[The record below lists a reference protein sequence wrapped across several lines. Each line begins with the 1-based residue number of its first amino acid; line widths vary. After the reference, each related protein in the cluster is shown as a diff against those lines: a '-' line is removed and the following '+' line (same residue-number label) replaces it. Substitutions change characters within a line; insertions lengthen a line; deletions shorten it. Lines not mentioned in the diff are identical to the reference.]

1 MKRSKKK
8 AKAVLP
14 VIISVGICATSVGV
28 SVNALPQVAYASNGA
43 QAVSANNDPAGE
55 LPPVRTSLTEQEAEQ
70 MAGCEAYFDAAKH
83 EFVIRPK
90 NGANEGVISYSLAN
104 KKGDFEAI
112 RKVLIFD
119 DTSGDVPVRFDKRV
133 YIYGSTNASANDTL
147 FYQAHVKTI
156 NITDNLSIKFA
167 KDLAK
172 FFMQNYNKA
181 ADHLHYIK
189 GIENWD
195 TSKIESMEK
204 MFNLASQLEGKIDL
218 SRWNVS
224 NTDKLNLMF
233 SGVGNDNFILDF
245 SNKNFKNAADV
256 TNMFNSFRGVLV
268 ANNWTVADPN
278 GSSNPIQKLIN
289 STSSILTHWNGS
301 AYTGPSWHLLI
312 TDNPTILE
320 KNKTEKYKFYKKVK
334 VIYKVNGTEK
344 SAELELPAVYDS
356 RIDADGKPDA
366 SKAASNDPMQVVRP
380 QIDDAIKQA
389 VKDLRDQN
397 PSLKLPENV
406 IPVPVHDLKDAKS
419 PIELFQD
426 YYLGLVKEEVTKAKT
441 TYTADP
447 KLEYKKVEYDTQPQD
462 GKKQVIT
469 GAMKDGAWDPD
480 ATSEKEITKAVDGKA
495 RVGNKEVKTEE
506 IQPDTKYEADG
517 TLDYK
522 KEQPTEGTKG
532 TKTTTTIYKVDENTG
547 LTNTVQSSESKTTTP
562 AKDKVIKVGNVEK
575 KTSDIP
581 CKKTYEGNEALT
593 YKEQK
598 TKTAGKNGK
607 EEVTLTYKVDAKT
620 GLTQEVEAKKGSCT
634 KPVNEVVQVGNKEV
648 IQNNDG
654 STTTKTYKVNPDDG
668 TLSDPTVVTARPWT
682 NIAGGASVSEVLKAK
697 MTYVADESL
706 PYGQTQKVSDPKD
719 GEKITTPTGKVENGK
734 WVEGDP
740 KVEIKAAVNGVTKVG
755 NKEVKTEDIQPGVI
769 YQADS
774 SLAYKQEQT
783 TEGTKGTQTTT
794 TIYKVNPDTG
804 LTDEVEG
811 TPTVNTVKA
820 KDKVIKI
827 GNVEKKT
834 SDIPCKKTYEG
845 NPDLTYQK
853 QQTKTAGQNGKEE
866 VTLTYKVDAKTGLTT
881 EVEAKKGLCTEPVN
895 EVVQVGNKEVIQN
908 NDGSTTTKI
917 YKVNPN
923 DGTLSDPKV
932 VTSRPWTDIAGG
944 ASVSEVLKA
953 KMTYVADESLPYGQ
967 TQKESDPKD
976 GEKITTPTGK
986 VENGKWVEGEPQVEI
1001 KAAVNGVTKV
1011 GNKKV
1016 ETEEIQPDTKYE
1028 ADGSLAYKQEQTTE
1042 GAKGTKTTTTIY
1054 KVDENTGLT
1063 NTVQSSESK
1072 TTTPAK
1078 DKVIKVGNVKTETE
1092 VIKFKTTYVADDT
1105 LAYEAKEDK
1114 TAGKDGSKAVTTTY
1128 KVDKTNGLSA
1138 DVESTQEKKVDPI
1151 DHVVRVGNKQV
1162 THEGDK
1168 TITTTTYDVDPNT
1181 GKLTNPKKH
1190 TSMPWGNVTPAD
1202 QLQKTV
1208 TFKNSDDSQI
1218 TSVKVETGKAIA
1230 TDNLPD
1236 QSMPANPTKD
1246 GFKFKEWN
1254 TKQDGTGAKFNADT
1268 VVNNDLTVYAIYTK
1282 NPVTPPQPKPPVQNQ
1297 KTVTFNKKD
1306 GSLLSTV
1313 KVETGKKV
1321 AAASMPAA
1329 PDEDGF
1335 TFKEWNTKQDG
1346 TGTTFN
1352 ADTVVNNDLTVYAV
1366 YTKNPVTPPA
1376 PQPQPQPGQHDNSE
1390 PAVLDTQDAEVLPG
1404 KMKYEADE
1412 TLPYN
1417 TQKKIKDPVD
1427 GLKITT
1433 HTGKFVNG
1441 KWEPSEKV
1449 TTTPAQNGL
1458 TKVGNKQVTHEGDK
1472 TITITYDVDPD
1483 TGKLTNPKKHISMP
1497 QTVLEAASP
1506 TPTTTNEP
1514 SESTTSEKSG
1524 RAGGHIVAKTG
1535 ETPSFA
1541 NMLAGIGLAIAGLIT
1556 GLHKKKREDK

>member
-43 QAVSANNDPAGE
+43 QAVSANNDQAGE

-119 DTSGDVPVRFDKRV
+119 GDSDEVPVRFDKRV
-133 YIYGSTNASANDTL
+133 YIYDSTNPTANDTL
-147 FYQAHVKTI
+147 FYQVHVKTI

-167 KDLAK
+167 KNLAT
-172 FFMQNYNKA
+172 FFMQNYSKN

-189 GIENWD
+189 GVENWD
-195 TSKIESMEK
+195 TSHVESMEK
-204 MFNLASQLEGKIDL
+204 MFNLASQLEGKLDL
-218 SRWNVS
+218 SKWNVS

-233 SGVGNDNFILDF
+233 SGVGNENDSFVLDF
-245 SNKNFKNAADV
+245 SNKKFKNSANV
-256 TNMFNSFRGVLV
+256 TNMFNSFRGVLI
-268 ANNWTVADPN
+268 ANNWTTVDPN
-278 GSSNPIQKLIN
+278 GENPIQKLLDN
-289 STSSILTHWNGS
+289 PSAMLTHWDAS
-301 AYTGPSWHLLI
+301 AHAYTGPSWHLLI

-320 KNKTEKYKFYKKVK
+320 KNKTAKYKFYKKVK

-344 SAELELPAVYDS
+344 SVELELPAVYDS

-506 IQPDTKYEADG
+506 IQPDTKYEADS

-522 KEQPTEGTKG
+522 KEQTTEGTKG

-581 CKKTYEGNEALT
+581 CKKTYEGNPALT
-593 YKEQK
+593 YKAQQ
-598 TKTAGKNGK
+598 TKTVGKNGK

-668 TLSDPTVVTARPWT
+668 TLSDPMVETSRPWT
-682 NIAGGASVSEVLKAK
+682 DIAGGASVSEVLKAK

-734 WVEGDP
+734 WVEG
-740 KVEIKAAVNGVTKVG
+740 
-755 NKEVKTEDIQPGVI
+755 
-769 YQADS
+769 
-774 SLAYKQEQT
+774 
-783 TEGTKGTQTTT
+783 
-794 TIYKVNPDTG
+794 
-804 LTDEVEG
+804 
-811 TPTVNTVKA
+811 
-820 KDKVIKI
+820 
-827 GNVEKKT
+827 
-834 SDIPCKKTYEG
+834 
-845 NPDLTYQK
+845 
-853 QQTKTAGQNGKEE
+853 
-866 VTLTYKVDAKTGLTT
+866 
-881 EVEAKKGLCTEPVN
+881 
-895 EVVQVGNKEVIQN
+895 
-908 NDGSTTTKI
+908 
-917 YKVNPN
+917 
-923 DGTLSDPKV
+923 
-932 VTSRPWTDIAGG
+932 
-944 ASVSEVLKA
+944 
-953 KMTYVADESLPYGQ
+953 
-967 TQKESDPKD
+967 
-976 GEKITTPTGK
+976 
-986 VENGKWVEGEPQVEI
+986 EPQVEI

-1016 ETEEIQPDTKYE
+1016 ETEEIQPAKVYE
-1028 ADGSLAYKQEQTTE
+1028 ADSTLNYKQEQTTE
-1042 GAKGTKTTTTIY
+1042 GTKGTKTTTTIY

-1072 TTTPAK
+1072 TTTAAK
-1078 DKVIKVGNVKTETE
+1078 DKIIKVGNVKTETE

-1114 TAGKDGSKAVTTTY
+1114 TAGKDGSKTVTTTY
-1128 KVDKTNGLSA
+1128 KVDKTTGLSA
-1138 DVESTQEKKVDPI
+1138 DVESTQEKKVDPT

-1168 TITTTTYDVDPNT
+1168 TITTTYDVDPNT

-1268 VVNNDLTVYAIYTK
+1268 VVNNDLTVYAVYTK
-1282 NPVTPPQPKPPVQNQ
+1282 NPVTPPQPP
-1297 KTVTFNKKD
+1297 
-1306 GSLLSTV
+1306 
-1313 KVETGKKV
+1313 
-1321 AAASMPAA
+1321 
-1329 PDEDGF
+1329 
-1335 TFKEWNTKQDG
+1335 
-1346 TGTTFN
+1346 
-1352 ADTVVNNDLTVYAV
+1352 
-1366 YTKNPVTPPA
+1366 TPT
-1376 PQPQPQPGQHDNSE
+1376 PQPGQHDNSE

-1412 TLPYN
+1412 TLPYK

-1497 QTVLEAASP
+1497 QTVLEATSP
-1506 TPTTTNEP
+1506 APTATNEP

-1524 RAGGHIVAKTG
+1524 RAAGHIVAKTG

-1541 NMLAGIGLAIAGLIT
+1541 NMLAGIGLAIAGFIT
-1556 GLHKKKREDK
+1556 GLHKKKKEDK

>member
-28 SVNALPQVAYASNGA
+28 SVNALPQVAYASSTAGVAGA
-43 QAVSANNDPAGE
+43 QAVSANNAQAGE
-55 LPPVRTSLTEQEAEQ
+55 LPPVRTSLTKEEAEQ
-70 MAGCEAYFDAAKH
+70 MAGCEAYFDQAKH

-90 NGANEGVISYSLAN
+90 NGANEGVISYSIAN
-104 KKGDFEAI
+104 KKDDFEAI
-112 RKVLIFD
+112 RNVLIFD

-706 PYGQTQKVSDPKD
+706 PYGQTQK
-719 GEKITTPTGKVENGK
+719 
-734 WVEGDP
+734 
-740 KVEIKAAVNGVTKVG
+740 
-755 NKEVKTEDIQPGVI
+755 
-769 YQADS
+769 
-774 SLAYKQEQT
+774 
-783 TEGTKGTQTTT
+783 
-794 TIYKVNPDTG
+794 
-804 LTDEVEG
+804 
-811 TPTVNTVKA
+811 
-820 KDKVIKI
+820 
-827 GNVEKKT
+827 
-834 SDIPCKKTYEG
+834 
-845 NPDLTYQK
+845 
-853 QQTKTAGQNGKEE
+853 
-866 VTLTYKVDAKTGLTT
+866 
-881 EVEAKKGLCTEPVN
+881 
-895 EVVQVGNKEVIQN
+895 
-908 NDGSTTTKI
+908 
-917 YKVNPN
+917 
-923 DGTLSDPKV
+923 
-932 VTSRPWTDIAGG
+932 
-944 ASVSEVLKA
+944 
-953 KMTYVADESLPYGQ
+953 
-967 TQKESDPKD
+967 ESDPKD

-1016 ETEEIQPDTKYE
+1016 ETEEIQPGVSYQ
-1028 ADGSLAYKQEQTTE
+1028 ADGTLDYKKEQPTE

-1114 TAGKDGSKAVTTTY
+1114 TAGKDGSKTVITTY
-1128 KVDKTNGLSA
+1128 KVDKATGLSA
-1138 DVESTQEKKVDPI
+1138 DVESTQEKKVDPT

-1168 TITTTTYDVDPNT
+1168 TITTTYDVDPNT

-1218 TSVKVETGKAIA
+1218 TSVKVEKGKAIA
-1230 TDNLPD
+1230 TDGFTD
-1236 QSMPANPTKD
+1236 QSMPENPTKD
-1246 GFKFKEWN
+1246 GFTFKEWN
-1254 TKQDGTGAKFNADT
+1254 TQKNGQGTPFTGTTPVD
-1268 VVNNDLTVYAIYTK
+1268 NDLTVYAIYTK
-1282 NPVTPPQPKPPVQNQ
+1282 NTVTPPAPEPPAQNQ

-1329 PDEDGF
+1329 PVEEGF

-1346 TGTTFN
+1346 TGTAFN

-1366 YTKNPVTPPA
+1366 YTKNPVTPPT
-1376 PQPQPQPGQHDNSE
+1376 PQPQPS
-1390 PAVLDTQDAEVLPG
+1390 T
-1404 KMKYEADE
+1404 
-1412 TLPYN
+1412 
-1417 TQKKIKDPVD
+1417 
-1427 GLKITT
+1427 
-1433 HTGKFVNG
+1433 
-1441 KWEPSEKV
+1441 
-1449 TTTPAQNGL
+1449 
-1458 TKVGNKQVTHEGDK
+1458 
-1472 TITITYDVDPD
+1472 
-1483 TGKLTNPKKHISMP
+1483 
-1497 QTVLEAASP
+1497 P
-1506 TPTTTNEP
+1506 TPTVWEETSPAPTATNEP

-1541 NMLAGIGLAIAGLIT
+1541 NMLAGIGLAIAGFVT
-1556 GLHKKKREDK
+1556 GLHKKKKEDK

>member
-28 SVNALPQVAYASNGA
+28 SVNALPQVAYASSTAGVAGA
-43 QAVSANNDPAGE
+43 QAVSANNAQAGE
-55 LPPVRTSLTEQEAEQ
+55 LPPVRTSLTKEEAEQ
-70 MAGCEAYFDAAKH
+70 MAGCEAYFDQAKH

-90 NGANEGVISYSLAN
+90 NGANEGVISYSIAN
-104 KKGDFEAI
+104 KKDDFEAI
-112 RKVLIFD
+112 RNVLIFD

-218 SRWNVS
+218 SHWNVS
-224 NTDKLNLMF
+224 NTDNFELMF

-245 SNKNFKNAADV
+245 SNKNFKNAANV
-256 TNMFNSFRGVLV
+256 KNMFNSFRGVLI
-268 ANNWTVADPN
+268 ANNWTTVDPN
-278 GSSNPIQKLIN
+278 GENPIQKLLDN
-289 STSSILTHWNGS
+289 SSNMLTHWDAS
-301 AYTGPSWHLLI
+301 AHAYIGPSYHLLI

-320 KNKTEKYKFYKKVK
+320 KNKTEKYKFYQKVK

-356 RIDADGKPDA
+356 RIDEKGNPDA
-366 SKAASNDPMQVVRP
+366 SKPACSDPMKVVKP
-380 QIDDAIKQA
+380 QIDEAIKNA
-389 VKDLRDQN
+389 VKDMRTQN
-397 PSLKLPENV
+397 PDLNLPENV
-406 IPVPVHDLKDAKS
+406 MPIPVHDLKDATS
-419 PIELFQD
+419 PIALFQD
-426 YYLGLVKEEVTKAKT
+426 YYLATVKEEVTKAKT

-447 KLEYKKVEYDTQPQD
+447 NLKYQEVVQDVQPQD
-462 GKKQVIT
+462 GKKQIIT
-469 GAMKDGAWDPD
+469 GQMENGAWNPD
-480 ATSEKEITKAVDGKA
+480 ATVEKEITPVHQGKS
-495 RVGNKEVKTEE
+495 RVGNKTVASED
-506 IQPDTKYEADG
+506 IQPDTVYQADS
-517 TLDYK
+517 TLNYK
-522 KEQPTEGTKG
+522 QEQTTEGTKG
-532 TKTTTTIYKVDENTG
+532 TKTTTTIYKVNPDTG
-547 LTNTVQSSESKTTTP
+547 LTNEVDGTPIVETVK

-575 KTSDIP
+575 KTSDIA

-593 YKEQK
+593 YQK
-598 TKTAGKNGK
+598 QETKTAGK
-607 EEVTLTYKVDAKT
+607 
-620 GLTQEVEAKKGSCT
+620 
-634 KPVNEVVQVGNKEV
+634 
-648 IQNNDG
+648 
-654 STTTKTYKVNPDDG
+654 
-668 TLSDPTVVTARPWT
+668 
-682 NIAGGASVSEVLKAK
+682 
-697 MTYVADESL
+697 
-706 PYGQTQKVSDPKD
+706 
-719 GEKITTPTGKVENGK
+719 
-734 WVEGDP
+734 
-740 KVEIKAAVNGVTKVG
+740 
-755 NKEVKTEDIQPGVI
+755 
-769 YQADS
+769 
-774 SLAYKQEQT
+774 
-783 TEGTKGTQTTT
+783 
-794 TIYKVNPDTG
+794 
-804 LTDEVEG
+804 
-811 TPTVNTVKA
+811 
-820 KDKVIKI
+820 
-827 GNVEKKT
+827 
-834 SDIPCKKTYEG
+834 
-845 NPDLTYQK
+845 
-853 QQTKTAGQNGKEE
+853 NGKEE

-932 VTSRPWTDIAGG
+932 ETTRPWTDIAGG

-967 TQKESDPKD
+967 TQKVSDPKD

-986 VENGKWVEGEPQVEI
+986 VENGKWVEGEPKVEI

-1016 ETEEIQPDTKYE
+1016 ETEDIQPTTVYE
-1028 ADGSLAYKQEQTTE
+1028 ADSTLDYKKEQLTE
-1042 GAKGTKTTTTIY
+1042 GTKGTKTTTTIY

-1092 VIKFKTTYVADDT
+1092 VIKCKTTYIADDT

-1114 TAGKDGSKAVTTTY
+1114 TAGKDGSKTVTTTY

-1138 DVESTQEKKVDPI
+1138 DVESTQEKKVDPT
-1151 DHVVRVGNKQV
+1151 DHVVRVGNKQI

-1168 TITTTTYDVDPNT
+1168 TITTTYDVDPNT

-1190 TSMPWGNVTPAD
+1190 TSMPAGKLTPPD

-1208 TFKNSDDSQI
+1208 TFKDGDKQVA
-1218 TSVKVETGKAIA
+1218 SVKVETGKAIA

-1254 TKQDGTGAKFNADT
+1254 TKQDGTG
-1268 VVNNDLTVYAIYTK
+1268 
-1282 NPVTPPQPKPPVQNQ
+1282 
-1297 KTVTFNKKD
+1297 
-1306 GSLLSTV
+1306 
-1313 KVETGKKV
+1313 
-1321 AAASMPAA
+1321 
-1329 PDEDGF
+1329 
-1335 TFKEWNTKQDG
+1335 
-1346 TGTTFN
+1346 TTFN
-1352 ADTVVNNDLTVYAV
+1352 ADTVVNNDLTVYAI

-1497 QTVLEAASP
+1497 QPVLEAASP

-1535 ETPSFA
+1535 ETPTFA

>member
-28 SVNALPQVAYASNGA
+28 SVNALPQVAYASNVA
-43 QAVSANNDPAGE
+43 QAVSANNDQAGE

-112 RKVLIFD
+112 RRVLIFK
-119 DTSGDVPVRFDKRV
+119 GDSDEVPVRFDKRV
-133 YIYGSTNASANDTL
+133 YIYDSTNPSANDTL
-147 FYQAHVKTI
+147 FYQINVKTI
-156 NITDNLSIKFA
+156 NITDNLNIKFA
-167 KDLAK
+167 KNLAT
-172 FFMQNYNKA
+172 FFMQDYRKA
-181 ADHLHYIK
+181 ANHLHFIK
-189 GIENWD
+189 GVENWD
-195 TSKIESMEK
+195 TSNIESMEK
-204 MFNLASQLEGKIDL
+204 MFNLASQLEGKLDL
-218 SRWNVS
+218 SKWNVS

-233 SGVGNDNFILDF
+233 SGVGNENDSFVLDF
-245 SNKNFKNAADV
+245 SNKKFKNSADV

-268 ANNWTVADPN
+268 ANNWTTVDPN
-278 GSSNPIQKLIN
+278 GENPIQKLLD
-289 STSSILTHWNGS
+289 SPSAMLTHWDAS
-301 AYTGPSWHLLI
+301 ARKYTGPSWHLLI

-366 SKAASNDPMQVVRP
+366 SKAASNDPMKVVRP
-380 QIDDAIKQA
+380 QIDAAIKEA
-389 VKDLRDQN
+389 VKNLRTQN
-397 PSLKLPENV
+397 PDLNLPENV
-406 IPVPVHDLKDAKS
+406 IPVPVRDLKDATS
-419 PIELFQD
+419 PIALFQD

-495 RVGNKEVKTEE
+495 RVGNKKVENKELNPATV
-506 IQPDTKYEADG
+506 YEADNSL
-517 TLDYK
+517 TYK
-522 KEQPTEGTKG
+522 QEQPTEGTKG
-532 TKTTTTIYKVDENTG
+532 TKTTTTIYKVNPDTG
-547 LTNTVQSSESKTTTP
+547 LTDEVEGTPAVNTVK

-575 KTSDIP
+575 KKSDIA

-598 TKTAGKNGK
+598 TKTAGK
-607 EEVTLTYKVDAKT
+607 
-620 GLTQEVEAKKGSCT
+620 
-634 KPVNEVVQVGNKEV
+634 
-648 IQNNDG
+648 
-654 STTTKTYKVNPDDG
+654 
-668 TLSDPTVVTARPWT
+668 
-682 NIAGGASVSEVLKAK
+682 
-697 MTYVADESL
+697 
-706 PYGQTQKVSDPKD
+706 
-719 GEKITTPTGKVENGK
+719 
-734 WVEGDP
+734 
-740 KVEIKAAVNGVTKVG
+740 
-755 NKEVKTEDIQPGVI
+755 
-769 YQADS
+769 
-774 SLAYKQEQT
+774 
-783 TEGTKGTQTTT
+783 
-794 TIYKVNPDTG
+794 
-804 LTDEVEG
+804 
-811 TPTVNTVKA
+811 
-820 KDKVIKI
+820 
-827 GNVEKKT
+827 
-834 SDIPCKKTYEG
+834 
-845 NPDLTYQK
+845 
-853 QQTKTAGQNGKEE
+853 NGKEE

-1016 ETEEIQPDTKYE
+1016 ETEEIQPAKVYE
-1028 ADGSLAYKQEQTTE
+1028 ADSTLNYKQEQTTE
-1042 GAKGTKTTTTIY
+1042 GTKGTKTTTTIYKVNPDTGLTDEVEGTPAVNTVKAKDKVIKVGNVEKKKSDIACKKTYEGNEALTYKEQKTKTAGKNGKEEVTLTYKVDAKTGLTTEVEAKKGLCTEPVNEVVQVGNKEVIQNNDGSTTTKIYKVNPNDGTLSDPKVVTSRPWTDIAGGASVSEVLKAKMTYVADESLPYGQTQKESDPKDGEKITTPTGKVENGKWVEGEPQVEIKAAVNGVTKVGNKKVETEEIQPGVSYQADSTLDYKKEQTTEGTKGTKTTTTIY

-1078 DKVIKVGNVKTETE
+1078 EKVIKVGNVKTETE
-1092 VIKFKTTYVADDT
+1092 VIKCKTTYIADDT

-1114 TAGKDGSKAVTTTY
+1114 TAGKDGSKTVTTTY
-1128 KVDKTNGLSA
+1128 KVDKTTGLSA
-1138 DVESTQEKKVDPI
+1138 DVESTQEKKVDPT
-1151 DHVVRVGNKQV
+1151 DHVVRVGNKQI

-1168 TITTTTYDVDPNT
+1168 TITTTYDVDPNT

-1190 TSMPWGNVTPAD
+1190 TSMPAGKLTPPD

-1254 TKQDGTGAKFNADT
+1254 IKQDGTGAKFNADT

-1329 PDEDGF
+1329 PVEEGF

-1346 TGTTFN
+1346 TGAKFN
-1352 ADTVVNNDLTVYAV
+1352 ADTVVNNDLTVYAI

-1376 PQPQPQPGQHDNSE
+1376 PQPQPQPPQ
-1390 PAVLDTQDAEVLPG
+1390 PP
-1404 KMKYEADE
+1404 
-1412 TLPYN
+1412 
-1417 TQKKIKDPVD
+1417 
-1427 GLKITT
+1427 
-1433 HTGKFVNG
+1433 
-1441 KWEPSEKV
+1441 
-1449 TTTPAQNGL
+1449 TPA
-1458 TKVGNKQVTHEGDK
+1458 
-1472 TITITYDVDPD
+1472 
-1483 TGKLTNPKKHISMP
+1483 P
-1497 QTVLEAASP
+1497 QPQPQSSTPTPTVLEETSP

-1524 RAGGHIVAKTG
+1524 RAEGHIVAKTG
-1535 ETPSFA
+1535 ETPTFA

>member
-783 TEGTKGTQTTT
+783 TEGTKGTQITT

-866 VTLTYKVDAKTGLTT
+866 VTLTYKVDAKTGLTS

-895 EVVQVGNKEVIQN
+895 EVIQVGNKEVIKN
-908 NDGSTTTKI
+908 NDGSTTTKT

-923 DGTLSDPKV
+923 DGTLSDPTV
-932 VTSRPWTDIAGG
+932 ETSRPWTDIAGG
-944 ASVSEVLKA
+944 AAVSEVLKA

-1016 ETEEIQPDTKYE
+1016 ETEEIQPGVSYQ
-1028 ADGSLAYKQEQTTE
+1028 ADGTLDYKKEQPTE

-1114 TAGKDGSKAVTTTY
+1114 TAGKDGSKTVITTY
-1128 KVDKTNGLSA
+1128 KVDKATGLSA
-1138 DVESTQEKKVDPI
+1138 DVESTQEKKVDPT

-1168 TITTTTYDVDPNT
+1168 TITTTYDVDPNT

-1218 TSVKVETGKAIA
+1218 TSVKVEKGKAIA
-1230 TDNLPD
+1230 TDGFTD
-1236 QSMPANPTKD
+1236 QSMPENPTKD
-1246 GFKFKEWN
+1246 GFTFKEWN
-1254 TKQDGTGAKFNADT
+1254 TQKNGQGTPFTGTTPVD
-1268 VVNNDLTVYAIYTK
+1268 NDLTVYAIYTK
-1282 NPVTPPQPKPPVQNQ
+1282 NTVTPPAPEPPAQNQ

-1329 PDEDGF
+1329 PVEEGF

-1346 TGTTFN
+1346 TGTAFN

-1366 YTKNPVTPPA
+1366 YTKNPVTPPT
-1376 PQPQPQPGQHDNSE
+1376 PQPQPS
-1390 PAVLDTQDAEVLPG
+1390 T
-1404 KMKYEADE
+1404 
-1412 TLPYN
+1412 
-1417 TQKKIKDPVD
+1417 
-1427 GLKITT
+1427 
-1433 HTGKFVNG
+1433 
-1441 KWEPSEKV
+1441 
-1449 TTTPAQNGL
+1449 
-1458 TKVGNKQVTHEGDK
+1458 
-1472 TITITYDVDPD
+1472 
-1483 TGKLTNPKKHISMP
+1483 
-1497 QTVLEAASP
+1497 P
-1506 TPTTTNEP
+1506 TPTVWEETSPAPTATNEP

-1541 NMLAGIGLAIAGLIT
+1541 NMLAGIGLAIAGFVT
-1556 GLHKKKREDK
+1556 GLHKKKKEDK

>member
-28 SVNALPQVAYASNGA
+28 SVNALPQVAYASSTAGVAGA
-43 QAVSANNDPAGE
+43 QAVSANNAQAGE
-55 LPPVRTSLTEQEAEQ
+55 LPPVRTSLTKEEAEQ
-70 MAGCEAYFDAAKH
+70 MAGCEAYFDQAKH

-90 NGANEGVISYSLAN
+90 NGANEGVISYSIAN
-104 KKGDFEAI
+104 KKDDFEAI
-112 RKVLIFD
+112 RNVLIFD

-218 SRWNVS
+218 SHWNVS
-224 NTDKLNLMF
+224 NTDNFELMF

-245 SNKNFKNAADV
+245 SNKNFKNAANV
-256 TNMFNSFRGVLV
+256 KNMFNSFGGVLV
-268 ANNWTVADPN
+268 ANNWTTVDPN
-278 GSSNPIQKLIN
+278 GENPIQKLLDGPDYM
-289 STSSILTHWNGS
+289 LTYYDTV
-301 AYTGPSWHLLI
+301 ARKYTGQSKHLLI
-312 TDNPTILE
+312 TDNPTILT
-320 KNKTEKYKFYKKVK
+320 KNQTAKYKFYKKVK
-334 VIYKVNGTEK
+334 VIYKTNGTEK
-344 SAELELPAVYDS
+344 SVELELPAVYDS
-356 RIDADGKPDA
+356 RIDENGKPDTT
-366 SKAASNDPMQVVRP
+366 KAASSDPMKVVKP
-380 QIDDAIKQA
+380 QIDEAIKNA
-389 VKDLRDQN
+389 VKEMRTKNPDLN
-397 PSLKLPENV
+397 LPESV
-406 IPVPVHDLKDAKS
+406 IPVPMHEVKDTDS
-419 PIELFQD
+419 PTALFQT
-426 YYLGLVKEEVTKAKT
+426 YYLATVKEEVTKVKT

-447 KLEYKKVEYDTQPQD
+447 NLEYKKVEYDTNPQD

-469 GAMKDGAWDPD
+469 GAIKNGAWDPD

-495 RVGNKEVKTEE
+495 RVGNKKVENEE
-506 IQPDTKYEADG
+506 IQPGVTYEADSSL
-517 TLDYK
+517 TYK
-522 KEQPTEGTKG
+522 QEQTTEGTKG
-532 TKTTTTIYKVDENTG
+532 TKTTTTIYKVNPDTG
-547 LTNTVQSSESKTTTP
+547 LTAEVDSTSTVDTVK

-575 KTSDIP
+575 KTGNIP
-581 CKKTYEGNEALT
+581 FKKTYEGNPDLT
-593 YKEQK
+593 YQK
-598 TKTAGKNGK
+598 QETKTVGQNGK
-607 EEVTLTYKVDAKT
+607 EEVALTYKVDAKT
-620 GLTQEVEAKKGSCT
+620 GLTSEVEAKKGLCT
-634 KPVNEVVQVGNKEV
+634 QPVNEVIQVGNKEV

-668 TLSDPTVVTARPWT
+668 TLSDPTVVTSRPWT
-682 NIAGGASVSEVLKAK
+682 DIASGAAVSEVLKAK

-734 WVEGDP
+734 WVEGEP
-740 KVEIKAAVNGVTKVG
+740 K
-755 NKEVKTEDIQPGVI
+755 
-769 YQADS
+769 
-774 SLAYKQEQT
+774 
-783 TEGTKGTQTTT
+783 
-794 TIYKVNPDTG
+794 
-804 LTDEVEG
+804 
-811 TPTVNTVKA
+811 
-820 KDKVIKI
+820 
-827 GNVEKKT
+827 
-834 SDIPCKKTYEG
+834 
-845 NPDLTYQK
+845 
-853 QQTKTAGQNGKEE
+853 
-866 VTLTYKVDAKTGLTT
+866 
-881 EVEAKKGLCTEPVN
+881 
-895 EVVQVGNKEVIQN
+895 
-908 NDGSTTTKI
+908 
-917 YKVNPN
+917 
-923 DGTLSDPKV
+923 
-932 VTSRPWTDIAGG
+932 
-944 ASVSEVLKA
+944 
-953 KMTYVADESLPYGQ
+953 
-967 TQKESDPKD
+967 
-976 GEKITTPTGK
+976 
-986 VENGKWVEGEPQVEI
+986 VEI

-1016 ETEEIQPDTKYE
+1016 ETEDIQPGVSYQ

-1042 GAKGTKTTTTIY
+1042 GTKGTKTTTTIY

-1092 VIKFKTTYVADDT
+1092 VIKCKTIYIADDT

-1114 TAGKDGSKAVTTTY
+1114 TAGKDGSKTVTTTY
-1128 KVDKTNGLSA
+1128 KVNKTTGLSA
-1138 DVESTQEKKVDPI
+1138 DVEDTQEKKVDPT

-1168 TITTTTYDVDPNT
+1168 TITTTYDVDPNT

-1376 PQPQPQPGQHDNSE
+1376 PQPQPQPPQ
-1390 PAVLDTQDAEVLPG
+1390 PP
-1404 KMKYEADE
+1404 
-1412 TLPYN
+1412 
-1417 TQKKIKDPVD
+1417 
-1427 GLKITT
+1427 
-1433 HTGKFVNG
+1433 
-1441 KWEPSEKV
+1441 
-1449 TTTPAQNGL
+1449 TPA
-1458 TKVGNKQVTHEGDK
+1458 
-1472 TITITYDVDPD
+1472 
-1483 TGKLTNPKKHISMP
+1483 P
-1497 QTVLEAASP
+1497 QPQPQSSTPTPTVLEETSP

-1535 ETPSFA
+1535 ETPTFA

>member
-28 SVNALPQVAYASNGA
+28 SVNALSQVAYASNGA
-43 QAVSANNDPAGE
+43 QAVSANNDQAGE
-55 LPPVRTSLTEQEAEQ
+55 LPPVRETLSEDEAK
-70 MAGCEAYFDAAKH
+70 ALPGCEAYFDAVKH

-119 DTSGDVPVRFDKRV
+119 GDSDEVPVRFDKRV
-133 YIYGSTNASANDTL
+133 YIYDSTNPTANDTL
-147 FYQAHVKTI
+147 FYQVHVKTI

-167 KDLAK
+167 KNLAT
-172 FFMQNYNKA
+172 FFMQNYSKN

-189 GIENWD
+189 GVENWD
-195 TSKIESMEK
+195 TSHVESMEK
-204 MFNLASQLEGKIDL
+204 MFNLASQLEGKLDL
-218 SRWNVS
+218 SKWNVS

-233 SGVGNDNFILDF
+233 SGVGNENDSFVLDF
-245 SNKNFKNAADV
+245 SNKKFKNSANV
-256 TNMFNSFRGVLV
+256 TNMFNSFRGVLI
-268 ANNWTVADPN
+268 ANNWTTVDPN
-278 GSSNPIQKLIN
+278 GENPIQKLLDN
-289 STSSILTHWNGS
+289 PSAMLTHWDAS
-301 AYTGPSWHLLI
+301 AHAYTGPSWHLLI

-320 KNKTEKYKFYKKVK
+320 KNKTAKYKFYKKVK

-344 SAELELPAVYDS
+344 SVELELPAVYDS

-506 IQPDTKYEADG
+506 IQPDTKYEADS

-522 KEQPTEGTKG
+522 KEQTTEGTKG

-575 KTSDIP
+575 KTSDIT
-581 CKKTYEGNEALT
+581 CKKTYEGNPALT
-593 YKEQK
+593 YKAQQ
-598 TKTAGKNGK
+598 TKTVGKNGK

-668 TLSDPTVVTARPWT
+668 TLSDPMVETSRPWT
-682 NIAGGASVSEVLKAK
+682 DIAGGAAVSEVLKAK

-706 PYGQTQKVSDPKD
+706 PYGQTQKV
-719 GEKITTPTGKVENGK
+719 
-734 WVEGDP
+734 
-740 KVEIKAAVNGVTKVG
+740 
-755 NKEVKTEDIQPGVI
+755 
-769 YQADS
+769 
-774 SLAYKQEQT
+774 
-783 TEGTKGTQTTT
+783 
-794 TIYKVNPDTG
+794 
-804 LTDEVEG
+804 
-811 TPTVNTVKA
+811 
-820 KDKVIKI
+820 
-827 GNVEKKT
+827 
-834 SDIPCKKTYEG
+834 
-845 NPDLTYQK
+845 
-853 QQTKTAGQNGKEE
+853 
-866 VTLTYKVDAKTGLTT
+866 
-881 EVEAKKGLCTEPVN
+881 
-895 EVVQVGNKEVIQN
+895 
-908 NDGSTTTKI
+908 
-917 YKVNPN
+917 
-923 DGTLSDPKV
+923 
-932 VTSRPWTDIAGG
+932 
-944 ASVSEVLKA
+944 
-953 KMTYVADESLPYGQ
+953 
-967 TQKESDPKD
+967 SDPKD

-1016 ETEEIQPDTKYE
+1016 ETEEIQPAKVYE
-1028 ADGSLAYKQEQTTE
+1028 ADSTLNYKQEQTTEGTKGTKTTTTIYKVNPDTGLTDEVEGTPAVNTVKAKDKIIKVGNVEKKTSDIPCKKTYEGNEALTYQKQETKTAGKNGKEEVTLTYKVDAKTGLTTEVEAKKGLCTESVNEVVQVGNKEVIQNNDGSTTTKIYKVNPNDGTLSDPTVETSRPWTDIAGGAAVSEVLKAKMTYVADESLPYGQTQKVSDPKDGEKITTPTGKVENGKWVEGEPQVEIKAAVNGVTKVGNKKVETEEIQPAKVYEADSTLDYKKEQTTE

-1072 TTTPAK
+1072 TTTAAK
-1078 DKVIKVGNVKTETE
+1078 DKIIKVGNVKTETE

-1114 TAGKDGSKAVTTTY
+1114 TAGKDGSKTVITTY
-1128 KVDKTNGLSA
+1128 KVDKATGLSA
-1138 DVESTQEKKVDPI
+1138 DVESTQEKKVDPT

-1168 TITTTTYDVDPNT
+1168 TITTTYDVDPNT

-1218 TSVKVETGKAIA
+1218 TSVKVEKGKAIA
-1230 TDNLPD
+1230 TDGFTD
-1236 QSMPANPTKD
+1236 QSMPENPTKD
-1246 GFKFKEWN
+1246 GFTFKEWN
-1254 TKQDGTGAKFNADT
+1254 TQKNGQGTPFTGTTPVD
-1268 VVNNDLTVYAIYTK
+1268 NDLTVYAIYTK
-1282 NPVTPPQPKPPVQNQ
+1282 NTVTPPAPEPPAQNQ

-1329 PDEDGF
+1329 PVEEGF

-1346 TGTTFN
+1346 TGTAFN

-1366 YTKNPVTPPA
+1366 YTKNPVTPPT
-1376 PQPQPQPGQHDNSE
+1376 PQPQPS
-1390 PAVLDTQDAEVLPG
+1390 T
-1404 KMKYEADE
+1404 
-1412 TLPYN
+1412 
-1417 TQKKIKDPVD
+1417 
-1427 GLKITT
+1427 
-1433 HTGKFVNG
+1433 
-1441 KWEPSEKV
+1441 
-1449 TTTPAQNGL
+1449 
-1458 TKVGNKQVTHEGDK
+1458 
-1472 TITITYDVDPD
+1472 
-1483 TGKLTNPKKHISMP
+1483 
-1497 QTVLEAASP
+1497 P
-1506 TPTTTNEP
+1506 TPTVWEETSPAPTATNEP

-1541 NMLAGIGLAIAGLIT
+1541 NMLAGIGLAIAGFVT
-1556 GLHKKKREDK
+1556 GLHKKKKEDK

>member
-575 KTSDIP
+575 KTSDIA
-581 CKKTYEGNEALT
+581 CKKTYEGNPALT
-593 YKEQK
+593 YKAQQ
-598 TKTAGKNGK
+598 TKTVGKNGK

-668 TLSDPTVVTARPWT
+668 TLSDPMVETSRPWT
-682 NIAGGASVSEVLKAK
+682 DIAGGASVSEVLKAK

-734 WVEGDP
+734 WVEG
-740 KVEIKAAVNGVTKVG
+740 
-755 NKEVKTEDIQPGVI
+755 
-769 YQADS
+769 
-774 SLAYKQEQT
+774 
-783 TEGTKGTQTTT
+783 
-794 TIYKVNPDTG
+794 
-804 LTDEVEG
+804 
-811 TPTVNTVKA
+811 
-820 KDKVIKI
+820 
-827 GNVEKKT
+827 
-834 SDIPCKKTYEG
+834 
-845 NPDLTYQK
+845 
-853 QQTKTAGQNGKEE
+853 
-866 VTLTYKVDAKTGLTT
+866 
-881 EVEAKKGLCTEPVN
+881 
-895 EVVQVGNKEVIQN
+895 
-908 NDGSTTTKI
+908 
-917 YKVNPN
+917 
-923 DGTLSDPKV
+923 
-932 VTSRPWTDIAGG
+932 
-944 ASVSEVLKA
+944 
-953 KMTYVADESLPYGQ
+953 
-967 TQKESDPKD
+967 
-976 GEKITTPTGK
+976 
-986 VENGKWVEGEPQVEI
+986 EPQVEI

-1016 ETEEIQPDTKYE
+1016 ETEEIQPAKVYE
-1028 ADGSLAYKQEQTTE
+1028 ADSTLNYKQEQTTE
-1042 GAKGTKTTTTIY
+1042 GTKGTKTTTTIY

-1072 TTTPAK
+1072 TTTAAK
-1078 DKVIKVGNVKTETE
+1078 DKIIKVGNVKTETE

-1114 TAGKDGSKAVTTTY
+1114 TAGKDGSKTVTTTY

-1138 DVESTQEKKVDPI
+1138 DVESTQEKKVDPT

-1168 TITTTTYDVDPNT
+1168 TITTTYDVDPNT

-1254 TKQDGTGAKFNADT
+1254 TKQDGTGSAFNADT
-1268 VVNNDLTVYAIYTK
+1268 VVNNDLTVYAVYTK

-1329 PDEDGF
+1329 PVEEGF

-1346 TGTTFN
+1346 TGAKFN
-1352 ADTVVNNDLTVYAV
+1352 ADTVVNNDLTVYAI
-1366 YTKNPVTPPA
+1366 YTKNPVTPP
-1376 PQPQPQPGQHDNSE
+1376 QPPTPTPQPGQHDNSE

-1497 QTVLEAASP
+1497 QTVLEATSP
-1506 TPTTTNEP
+1506 APTATNEP

-1524 RAGGHIVAKTG
+1524 RAAGHIVAKTG

-1541 NMLAGIGLAIAGLIT
+1541 NMLAGIGLAIAGFIT
-1556 GLHKKKREDK
+1556 GLHKKKKEDK

>member
-28 SVNALPQVAYASNGA
+28 SVNALPQVAYASSTAGVAGA
-43 QAVSANNDPAGE
+43 QAVSANNAQAGE
-55 LPPVRTSLTEQEAEQ
+55 LPPVRTSLTKEEAEQ
-70 MAGCEAYFDAAKH
+70 MAGCEAYFDQAKH

-90 NGANEGVISYSLAN
+90 NGANEGVISYSIAN
-104 KKGDFEAI
+104 KKDDFEAI
-112 RKVLIFD
+112 RHILIFED
-119 DTSGDVPVRFDKRV
+119 PGDDVPVRFDKRV

-147 FYQAHVKTI
+147 FYQTHVKTI

-195 TSKIESMEK
+195 TSNIESMEK

-218 SRWNVS
+218 SHWNVS
-224 NTDKLNLMF
+224 NTDNFELMF

-245 SNKNFKNAADV
+245 SNKNFKNAANV
-256 TNMFNSFRGVLV
+256 KNMFNSFGGVLV
-268 ANNWTVADPN
+268 ANNWTTVDPN
-278 GSSNPIQKLIN
+278 GSGNPIQKLLDN
-289 STSSILTHWNGS
+289 SSWMLTHWNSS

-344 SAELELPAVYDS
+344 SVELELPAVYDS
-356 RIDADGKPDA
+356 RIDEKGNPDA

-380 QIDDAIKQA
+380 QIDEAIKNA
-389 VKDLRDQN
+389 VKDMRTQN
-397 PSLKLPENV
+397 PDLNLPENV
-406 IPVPVHDLKDAKS
+406 IPVPVHDLKDATS
-419 PIELFQD
+419 PIALFQD
-426 YYLGLVKEEVTKAKT
+426 YYLATVKEETIKAKT
-441 TYTADP
+441 TYTADQNL
-447 KLEYKKVEYDTQPQD
+447 KYQEVVQDVQPQD
-462 GKKQVIT
+462 GKKQIIT
-469 GAMKDGAWDPD
+469 GQMENGAWNPD
-480 ATSEKEITKAVDGKA
+480 ATVEKEITPVHQGKS
-495 RVGNKEVKTEE
+495 RVGNKTVASED
-506 IQPDTKYEADG
+506 IQPDTVYQADS
-517 TLDYK
+517 TLNYK
-522 KEQPTEGTKG
+522 QEQTTEGTKG
-532 TKTTTTIYKVDENTG
+532 TKTTTTIYKVNPDTG
-547 LTNTVQSSESKTTTP
+547 LTNEVDGTPIVETVK

-575 KTSDIP
+575 KTSDIA

-598 TKTAGKNGK
+598 TKTAGK
-607 EEVTLTYKVDAKT
+607 
-620 GLTQEVEAKKGSCT
+620 
-634 KPVNEVVQVGNKEV
+634 
-648 IQNNDG
+648 
-654 STTTKTYKVNPDDG
+654 
-668 TLSDPTVVTARPWT
+668 
-682 NIAGGASVSEVLKAK
+682 
-697 MTYVADESL
+697 
-706 PYGQTQKVSDPKD
+706 
-719 GEKITTPTGKVENGK
+719 
-734 WVEGDP
+734 
-740 KVEIKAAVNGVTKVG
+740 
-755 NKEVKTEDIQPGVI
+755 
-769 YQADS
+769 
-774 SLAYKQEQT
+774 
-783 TEGTKGTQTTT
+783 
-794 TIYKVNPDTG
+794 
-804 LTDEVEG
+804 
-811 TPTVNTVKA
+811 
-820 KDKVIKI
+820 
-827 GNVEKKT
+827 
-834 SDIPCKKTYEG
+834 
-845 NPDLTYQK
+845 
-853 QQTKTAGQNGKEE
+853 NGKEE

-967 TQKESDPKD
+967 TQKVSDPKD

-1016 ETEEIQPDTKYE
+1016 ETEDIQPGVSYQ
-1028 ADGSLAYKQEQTTE
+1028 ADGSLAYKQEQSTE
-1042 GAKGTKTTTTIY
+1042 GTKGTKTTTTIY

-1092 VIKFKTTYVADDT
+1092 VIKCKTTYIADDT

-1114 TAGKDGSKAVTTTY
+1114 TAGKDGSKTVTTTY

-1138 DVESTQEKKVDPI
+1138 DVESTQEKKVDPT
-1151 DHVVRVGNKQV
+1151 DHVVRVGNKQI

-1168 TITTTTYDVDPNT
+1168 TITTTYDVDPNT

-1190 TSMPWGNVTPAD
+1190 TSMPAGKLTPPD

-1208 TFKNSDDSQI
+1208 TFKDGDKQVA
-1218 TSVKVETGKAIA
+1218 SVKVETGKAIA
-1230 TDNLPD
+1230 TDGLID

-1254 TKQDGTGAKFNADT
+1254 TQKDGQGTPFTGTTPVDK
-1268 VVNNDLTVYAIYTK
+1268 DLTVYAIYTK
-1282 NPVTPPQPKPPVQNQ
+1282 NPVTPPQPQ
-1297 KTVTFNKKD
+1297 
-1306 GSLLSTV
+1306 
-1313 KVETGKKV
+1313 
-1321 AAASMPAA
+1321 
-1329 PDEDGF
+1329 
-1335 TFKEWNTKQDG
+1335 
-1346 TGTTFN
+1346 
-1352 ADTVVNNDLTVYAV
+1352 
-1366 YTKNPVTPPA
+1366 
-1376 PQPQPQPGQHDNSE
+1376 PQPQPQP
-1390 PAVLDTQDAEVLPG
+1390 P
-1404 KMKYEADE
+1404 
-1412 TLPYN
+1412 
-1417 TQKKIKDPVD
+1417 
-1427 GLKITT
+1427 
-1433 HTGKFVNG
+1433 
-1441 KWEPSEKV
+1441 
-1449 TTTPAQNGL
+1449 TP
-1458 TKVGNKQVTHEGDK
+1458 
-1472 TITITYDVDPD
+1472 P
-1483 TGKLTNPKKHISMP
+1483 
-1497 QTVLEAASP
+1497 VLEETSP

-1524 RAGGHIVAKTG
+1524 RAEGHIVAKTG
-1535 ETPSFA
+1535 ETPTFA

>member
-28 SVNALPQVAYASNGA
+28 SVNALPQVAYASSTAGVAGA
-43 QAVSANNDPAGE
+43 QAVSANNAQAGE
-55 LPPVRTSLTEQEAEQ
+55 LPPVRTSLTKEEAEQ
-70 MAGCEAYFDAAKH
+70 MAGCEAYFDQAKH

-90 NGANEGVISYSLAN
+90 NGANEGVISYSIAN
-104 KKGDFEAI
+104 KKDDFEAI
-112 RKVLIFD
+112 RHILIFED
-119 DTSGDVPVRFDKRV
+119 PGDDVPVRFDKRV

-147 FYQAHVKTI
+147 FYQTHVKTI

-195 TSKIESMEK
+195 TSNIESMEK

-218 SRWNVS
+218 SHWNVS
-224 NTDKLNLMF
+224 NTDNFELMF

-245 SNKNFKNAADV
+245 SNKNFKNAANV
-256 TNMFNSFRGVLV
+256 KNMFNSFGGVLV
-268 ANNWTVADPN
+268 ANNWTTVDPN
-278 GSSNPIQKLIN
+278 GENPIQKLLDGPDYM
-289 STSSILTHWNGS
+289 LTYYDTV
-301 AYTGPSWHLLI
+301 ARKYTGQSKHLLI
-312 TDNPTILE
+312 TDNPTILT
-320 KNKTEKYKFYKKVK
+320 KNQTAKYKFYKKVK

-522 KEQPTEGTKG
+522 KELPTEGTKG

-547 LTNTVQSSESKTTTP
+547 LTN
-562 AKDKVIKVGNVEK
+562 N
-575 KTSDIP
+575 
-581 CKKTYEGNEALT
+581 
-593 YKEQK
+593 
-598 TKTAGKNGK
+598 
-607 EEVTLTYKVDAKT
+607 
-620 GLTQEVEAKKGSCT
+620 
-634 KPVNEVVQVGNKEV
+634 
-648 IQNNDG
+648 
-654 STTTKTYKVNPDDG
+654 
-668 TLSDPTVVTARPWT
+668 
-682 NIAGGASVSEVLKAK
+682 
-697 MTYVADESL
+697 
-706 PYGQTQKVSDPKD
+706 
-719 GEKITTPTGKVENGK
+719 
-734 WVEGDP
+734 
-740 KVEIKAAVNGVTKVG
+740 
-755 NKEVKTEDIQPGVI
+755 
-769 YQADS
+769 
-774 SLAYKQEQT
+774 
-783 TEGTKGTQTTT
+783 
-794 TIYKVNPDTG
+794 
-804 LTDEVEG
+804 
-811 TPTVNTVKA
+811 
-820 KDKVIKI
+820 
-827 GNVEKKT
+827 
-834 SDIPCKKTYEG
+834 
-845 NPDLTYQK
+845 
-853 QQTKTAGQNGKEE
+853 
-866 VTLTYKVDAKTGLTT
+866 
-881 EVEAKKGLCTEPVN
+881 
-895 EVVQVGNKEVIQN
+895 
-908 NDGSTTTKI
+908 
-917 YKVNPN
+917 
-923 DGTLSDPKV
+923 
-932 VTSRPWTDIAGG
+932 
-944 ASVSEVLKA
+944 
-953 KMTYVADESLPYGQ
+953 
-967 TQKESDPKD
+967 
-976 GEKITTPTGK
+976 
-986 VENGKWVEGEPQVEI
+986 
-1001 KAAVNGVTKV
+1001 
-1011 GNKKV
+1011 
-1016 ETEEIQPDTKYE
+1016 
-1028 ADGSLAYKQEQTTE
+1028 
-1042 GAKGTKTTTTIY
+1042 
-1054 KVDENTGLT
+1054 
-1063 NTVQSSESK
+1063 VQSSESK

-1114 TAGKDGSKAVTTTY
+1114 TAGKDGSKTVTTKY

-1138 DVESTQEKKVDPI
+1138 DVESTQEKKVDPT

-1168 TITTTTYDVDPNT
+1168 TITTTYDVDPNT

-1254 TKQDGTGAKFNADT
+1254 TKQDGTGSAFNADT
-1268 VVNNDLTVYAIYTK
+1268 VVNNDLTVYAVYTK

-1329 PDEDGF
+1329 PVEEGF

-1346 TGTTFN
+1346 TGAKFN
-1352 ADTVVNNDLTVYAV
+1352 ADTVVNNDLTVYAI
-1366 YTKNPVTPPA
+1366 YTKNPVTP
-1376 PQPQPQPGQHDNSE
+1376 QPPTPTPQPGQHDNSE

-1497 QTVLEAASP
+1497 QAVLEAASP
-1506 TPTTTNEP
+1506 APTATNEP
-1514 SESTTSEKSG
+1514 SKSTTSEKSG
-1524 RAGGHIVAKTG
+1524 RAAGHIVAKTG

-1541 NMLAGIGLAIAGLIT
+1541 NMLAGIGLAIAGFIT
-1556 GLHKKKREDK
+1556 GLHKKKKEDK